1 MDKTTKKEIIY
12 ALGKLPKGSKELDDA
27 YKEALQRI
35 EFQRQG
41 LRDLAKRVLLWI
53 TCAKRPLNTLELQH
67 ALAVEV
73 GELALDPDNLRD
85 TEVMLSVCAGL
96 VTIDK
101 ESGIIRLVH
110 YTTQEYFERTWNFW
124 FPNAQNDI
132 TITCVTYLSFD
143 AFESGFCPTNEEFE
157 ARLRSNA
164 LYDYAARNWGY
175 HAYATEGDVVQ
186 LVLGLLE
193 SEAKVSASSQAM
205 MASGSYTGFG
215 QRGPTSMTGVHLAAY
230 FGLRETVMALF
241 KNRHNLDVE
250 DSHGPVLLSVFN
262 ISMRPY

>member
-1 MDKTTKKEIIY
+1 MDKTTKKEITC
-12 ALGKLPKGSKELDDA
+12 ALGRLPKGSEELDDA

-53 TCAKRPLNTLELQH
+53 TCARRPLNTLELQH

-110 YTTQEYFERTWNFW
+110 YTTQEYFDRTWNFW

-143 AFESGFCPTNEEFE
+143 AFES
-157 ARLRSNA
+157 
-164 LYDYAARNWGY
+164 
-175 HAYATEGDVVQ
+175 
-186 LVLGLLE
+186 
-193 SEAKVSASSQAM
+193 
-205 MASGSYTGFG
+205 
-215 QRGPTSMTGVHLAAY
+215 
-230 FGLRETVMALF
+230 
-241 KNRHNLDVE
+241 
-250 DSHGPVLLSVFN
+250 
-262 ISMRPY
+262 